1 VTDEALARQTA
12 AELTHWRLAVEALAD
27 LDTVA
32 APEAW
37 ASLEGYLH
45 RGVRDRL
52 SAVVAALAE
61 EARALERML
70 ATGHPIEVVRR
81 GVLRLRERY
90 VRAETVVDFYGDAVN
105 TRTNPALRAL
115 LRGYDTL
122 AGDSLA
128 ASLTPLGLAAPPALT
143 YVDKGLGAAILR
155 AGVRLWDQAHPSP
168 AAAIKLTRHNL
179 SYPTALLHETGHQ
192 VGHLTGWNDELAEAL
207 HATLVA
213 RSGEVAA
220 LWRSW
225 ASEIAADVHAFA
237 QAGWAPV
244 FALANVVD
252 GPTEAVYRIRLGD
265 PHPFAW
271 IRVQLNVALCR
282 RWFGDGPWDDIGRT
296 WLQRHPPGT
305 AGDAIA
311 RVTRISVAALD
322 DIVDV
327 CTRRPM
333 RAFRGAPLAAVVDP
347 RRVHPRELAALE
359 QQAGPSLLTSSYLR
373 RHDALRILAV
383 LATRTLTDD
392 ARAAEHRARLQAWVT
407 DLGADAA
414 ARAAPPAGAPPP
426 GVAPT
431 VLAA

>member
-1 VTDEALARQTA
+1 VADALARQTA
-12 AELTHWRLAVEALAD
+12 LELAHWRLAVDALAD
-27 LDTVA
+27 LDAVA

-37 ASLEGYLH
+37 ASLEVYLQQ
-45 RGVRDRL
+45 GVRDRL
-52 SAVVAALAE
+52 AAVVAALSQ

-70 ATGHPIEVVRR
+70 GDGHATDTVRG

-90 VRAETVVDFYGDAVN
+90 LQAETVLDFYGDAVN
-105 TRTNPALRAL
+105 TRTNPTLRAL

-122 AGDSLA
+122 AGDSMSR
-128 ASLTPLGLAAPPALT
+128 SLEPLGIPAPPALT

-192 VGHLTGWNDELAEAL
+192 VGHLTGWNGELADAL
-207 HATLVA
+207 HETLA
-213 RSGEVAA
+213 PRSAEVAA

-252 GPTEAVYRIRLGD
+252 GPTNAVYQIRLGD

-271 IRVQLNVALCR
+271 IRVLFNVALCR
-282 RWFGDGPWDDIGRT
+282 RWFGDGPWDDVGRT
-296 WLQRHPPGT
+296 WMRRHPPEA
-305 AGDAIA
+305 AGGDIA
-311 RVTRISVAALD
+311 RIARISLDALD

-333 RAFRGAPLAAVVDP
+333 RAFHGAPLDRMLDP
-347 RRVHPRELAALE
+347 RRVHPAVLAALE
-359 QQAGPSLLTSSYLR
+359 RQAGGSLLTSSYLR
-373 RHDALRILAV
+373 RHDAIRILAV
-383 LATRTLTDD
+383 LASRAVTD
-392 ARAAEHRARLQAWVT
+392 AANAGPYRARLQAWVA
-407 DLGADAA
+407 DLGADATSRPVARQQPA
-414 ARAAPPAGAPPP
+414 A
-426 GVAPT
+426 
-431 VLAA
+431 

>member
-1 VTDEALARQTA
+1 VIDDVLARQTA
-12 AELTHWRLAVEALAD
+12 AELMHWRLAVDALAD
-27 LDTVA
+27 LDAVA

-37 ASLEGYLH
+37 ASLESYLH
-45 RGVRDRL
+45 QGVRDRL
-52 SAVVAALAE
+52 TAVVASLAQ

-70 ATGHPIEVVRR
+70 GDGHPTDTIRR

-90 VRAETVVDFYGDAVN
+90 LRAETVLDFYGDAVN
-105 TRTNPALRAL
+105 TRTSPTLRAL

-122 AGDSLA
+122 AGDSMA
-128 ASLTPLGLAAPPALT
+128 MSLEPLGIPAPPALT

-155 AGVRLWDQAHPSP
+155 AGVRLWDRAHPSP

-192 VGHLTGWNDELAEAL
+192 VGHLTGWNTELADAL
-207 HATLVA
+207 YATLVS
-213 RSGEVAA
+213 RSADVAA

-252 GPTEAVYRIRLGD
+252 GPTSAVYRIRLGD

-271 IRVQLNVALCR
+271 IRVLFNVAMCH
-282 RWFGDGPWDDIGRT
+282 RWFGDGPWDDVRRT
-296 WLQRHPPGT
+296 WMHRHPPEA
-305 AGDAIA
+305 AGSEVA
-311 RVTRISVAALD
+311 RVARLSLDALD

-333 RAFRGAPLAAVVDP
+333 RAFHGAPLAGVLDL
-347 RRVHPRELAALE
+347 RRVHPTALAALE
-359 QQAGPSLLTSSYLR
+359 QQAGGSLLTSSYLR
-373 RHDALRILAV
+373 RRDAVRILTV
-383 LATRTLTDD
+383 LATRAVTDT
-392 ARAAEHRARLQAWVT
+392 ANAATHRERLQAWVA
-407 DLGADAA
+407 DLGADASPRA
-414 ARAAPPAGAPPP
+414 VAVQRAA
-426 GVAPT
+426 
-431 VLAA
+431 